1 MRSGYRLRMR
11 AIAVSLLFAGA
22 AAAQS
27 ADLSPKFKVGDVA
40 YLEVSQDVTQKVTG
54 GRFGPEGR
62 TLNWTNLRTIK
73 QVVQSI
79 SEKSGTSFA
88 MTFDRVKRT
97 TAGPVPPPQAY
108 DSDASTAASADTA
121 NPPAGG
127 DAPNPLATMLGPIV
141 GMTIEMTFDSRGY
154 VTKLQG
160 MDKVLDKVEDAA
172 AGSGIFEQSRDEYS
186 DDATRILW
194 GDARMA
200 LYAYRVAKVGD
211 TWGRTFSLYSLTAGD
226 LTQSMECRF
235 DRIEEKDGRK
245 FAVIKFTS
253 RIRRSPDAPTPPS
266 VMGRVLN
273 YERGDVE
280 GSAWLDLELG
290 LIVRE
295 TEQSTVLISG
305 KEPGSEP
312 GTTADLRFERTTRQT
327 VTRLSEAERTTQR
340 KAAATAAPAAA
351 TPE

>member
-1 MRSGYRLRMR
+1 MLLGHGRGMLVI
-11 AIAVSLLFAGA
+11 AISLLLAGM

-27 ADLSPKFKVGDVA
+27 ADLSPKFKIGDTA

-62 TLNWTNLRTIK
+62 TLDWTNLRTVR

-79 SEKSGTSFA
+79 SEKTGTSFA
-88 MTFDRVKRT
+88 LTFDRVKRT

-108 DSDASTAASADTA
+108 DSDAPAAASSD
-121 NPPAGG
+121 PP
-127 DAPNPLATMLGPIV
+127 NVLATMLGPIV

-154 VTKLQG
+154 VTKLRG

-172 AGSGIFEQSRDEYS
+172 AGSSVFEQSRDEYS
-186 DDATRILW
+186 DDAARILW

-200 LYAYRVAKVGD
+200 LYAFRVAKVGD

-226 LTQSMECRF
+226 LTQSIECRF

-245 FAVIKFTS
+245 FAVINYTS
-253 RIRRSPDAPTPPS
+253 RIRRSPDAATPPS
-266 VMGRVLN
+266 VMGRVLT
-273 YERGDVE
+273 YERGDGE
-280 GSAWLDLELG
+280 GSAWFDIEQG

-295 TEQSTVLISG
+295 TEKSTVLVAG
-305 KEPGSEP
+305 KEPGPEP
-312 GTTADLRFERTTRQT
+312 GTTADLRFERTTHQT
-327 VTRLSEAERTTQR
+327 VTRLTEAERAAQR
-340 KAAATAAPAAA
+340 KAAATVPVTVAPSAEN
-351 TPE
+351 PE